1 MENVRLVVASD
12 DQAFGDRITAL
23 ARGSSTLVSM
33 MPLADVHARFRG
45 GHIVILDAR
54 VNGAIGLCEALSTNP
69 KTSVLIVGAE
79 DDDVWAQRALEA
91 GARGVLTH
99 GREAQEFAKAIDVVA
114 AGGLWARR
122 RWIDASLI
130 RLAAALRDPA
140 SGFETLLSS
149 REREVCRY
157 TVLGFSNKEVATRL
171 EISEATVKVHL
182 THIFH
187 KLGVQKRGQ
196 LAAAYHGFL
205 ALSQSP
211 RTR

>member
-23 ARGSSTLVSM
+23 ARGSSALVSRM
-33 MPLADVHARFRG
+33 SLANVHARFG
-45 GHIVILDAR
+45 GSHIVILDAG

-69 KTSVLIVGAE
+69 MTSVLIVGAK
-79 DDDVWAQRALEA
+79 DDDAWAQRALEA

-99 GREAQEFAKAIDVVA
+99 EREAQEFAKAIDVVA

-122 RWIDASLI
+122 RWIDASLM
-130 RLAAALRDPA
+130 RLASALRDPA
-140 SGFETLLSS
+140 SGFEAGLSS

-157 TVLGFSNKEVATRL
+157 AVLGFSNKEVATRL

-182 THIFH
+182 SHIFH

-205 ALSQSP
+205 ALSRSP
-211 RTR
+211 RGR